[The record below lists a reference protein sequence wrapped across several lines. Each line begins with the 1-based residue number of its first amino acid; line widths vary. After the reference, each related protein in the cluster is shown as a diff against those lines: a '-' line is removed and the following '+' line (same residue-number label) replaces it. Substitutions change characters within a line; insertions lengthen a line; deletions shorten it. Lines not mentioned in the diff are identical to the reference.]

1 MKKVKPVPDGYHTV
15 TPYLACADAAQ
26 AIAFYKKA
34 FGAKELLRVPGPG
47 GKIGHAELRIGDS
60 RVMLADE
67 YREMDFL
74 GPLSRGGSAVH
85 LHIYMPNAD
94 KVVERA
100 VEAGAKVV
108 QPLEDKF
115 YGPHRQRPGPLRP
128 RLAHRH
134 PRRGRPAARAR
145 EARREDD
152 ERPGRIAWFG
162 DCRRRKKG

>member
-85 LHIYMPNAD
+85 LHIYMPSAD

-100 VEAGAKVV
+100 VEAGAKIV

-115 YGPHRQRPGPLRP
+115 YGDRTGSVQDPFGHVWHIATHVADVPP
-128 RLAHRH
+128 RELEKRAEKMMKD
-134 PRRGRPAARAR
+134 RGA
-145 EARREDD
+145 
-152 ERPGRIAWFG
+152 
-162 DCRRRKKG
+162 

>member
-67 YREMDFL
+67 YRDMDFL

-115 YGPHRQRPGPLRP
+115 YGDRTGSVQDPFGHVWHIATHVEDVSP
-128 RLAHRH
+128 RELKKRAEKMMKD
-134 PRRGRPAARAR
+134 RGA
-145 EARREDD
+145 
-152 ERPGRIAWFG
+152 
-162 DCRRRKKG
+162 

>member
-85 LHIYMPNAD
+85 LHIYVPNAD

-115 YGPHRQRPGPLRP
+115 YGDRTGSVHDPFGHVWHIATHVEDVPPRELEKRAEKMMKDPG
-128 RLAHRH
+128 A
-134 PRRGRPAARAR
+134 
-145 EARREDD
+145 
-152 ERPGRIAWFG
+152 
-162 DCRRRKKG
+162 

>member
-1 MKKVKPVPDGYHTV
+1 MNKVKPVPDGYHTV
-15 TPYLACADAAQ
+15 TPYLACSDAAQ

-34 FGAKELLRVPGPG
+34 FGAKELLRIPGPG

-67 YREMDFL
+67 YRDMDFL

-115 YGPHRQRPGPLRP
+115 YGDRTGSVQDPFGHVWLIATHVEDVPPRELRK
-128 RLAHRH
+128 RAEKMMKD
-134 PRRGRPAARAR
+134 RGA
-145 EARREDD
+145 
-152 ERPGRIAWFG
+152 
-162 DCRRRKKG
+162 